1 MTLTNK
7 DNSPFSDFSLW
18 TLVVMAG
25 VLFFHGKKYN
35 ALCRNLSIFAHHEA
49 AHLHSHRP
57 KVFLRI
63 G

>member
-25 VLFFHGKKYN
+25 VLFFMGK
-35 ALCRNLSIFAHHEA
+35 SIMPSAG
-49 AHLHSHRP
+49 
-57 KVFLRI
+57 I
-63 G
+63 